1 MNKKKWIVGLS
12 IAGVMALSGTAFALN
27 SGSVAAQSVGQT
39 LGVAT
44 VATTQNQGTVNDTL
58 GSSEVNSKTPS
69 SPTNESNTVT
79 TPESNGYRA
88 GYGMMGGQGAAGTG
102 GGYGMMGGQ
111 GADGTGGGYGMMGGL
126 GANGTGGGYGMMGG
140 QGVAGTGGGY
150 GVMGGQGVAGTGGGY
165 GVMGGQ
171 GVAGTGGGYGMMGG
185 GYDAKSLGIDL
196 TNGEVTTSDQVVA
209 ITKAYTQKT
218 NQDVV
223 VGELHEFAN
232 GFEVELKEGAT
243 GAKAYEVFVYKKG
256 GQIITEMGP
265 NIMWNTKYG
274 PMNWGNTGTVTV
286 SEEQAVKSAQE
297 YVTKMGQGY
306 SIGKPEL
313 APGYYEFMVQKDGK
327 DYAELNVNGYT
338 GQVWLENWQ
347 GPIIKTID
355 AK

>member
-27 SGSVAAQSVGQT
+27 SGSVVAQSVGQT

-44 VATTQNQGTVNDTL
+44 VATTQNQGTVDDTL
-58 GSSEVNSKTPS
+58 GSNEVNSKTPS

-88 GYGMMGGQGAAGTG
+88 GYGMMGGQGADGIGGGYGMMGGQGAAGTG

-111 GADGTGGGYGMMGGL
+111 GA
-126 GANGTGGGYGMMGG
+126 
-140 QGVAGTGGGY
+140 AGI
-150 GVMGGQGVAGTGGGY
+150 
-165 GVMGGQ
+165 
-171 GVAGTGGGYGMMGG
+171 GGGYGMMGG

-218 NQDVV
+218 NQGVV

-243 GAKAYEVFVYKKG
+243 GAKAYEVVVYKKG

-274 PMNWGNTGTVTV
+274 PMNWGNTGAVTV
-286 SEEQAVKSAQE
+286 SEEQAANTAQE
-297 YVTKMGQGY
+297 FVTKMGQGY

-327 DYAELNVNGYT
+327 DYAELNINGYT

>member
-27 SGSVAAQSVGQT
+27 DGSIVPQSVGQT

-44 VATTQNQGTVNDTL
+44 VA
-58 GSSEVNSKTPS
+58 
-69 SPTNESNTVT
+69 T

-88 GYGMMGGQGAAGTG
+88 GYGMMGGL
-102 GGYGMMGGQ
+102 

-126 GANGTGGGYGMMGG
+126 GA
-140 QGVAGTGGGY
+140 
-150 GVMGGQGVAGTGGGY
+150 
-165 GVMGGQ
+165 
-171 GVAGTGGGYGMMGG
+171 AGTGGGYGMMGG
-185 GYDAKSLGIDL
+185 GYDAKSLGVDL

-232 GFEVELKEGAT
+232 GFEVELKEEAT
-243 GAKAYEVFVYKKG
+243 GAKAYEVLVYKKG

-274 PMNWGNTGTVTV
+274 PMNWGNTGPVTV
-286 SEEQAVKSAQE
+286 SEEQAAKIAQE
-297 YVTKMGQGY
+297 FVTKMGQGY

-355 AK
+355 VK

>member
-27 SGSVAAQSVGQT
+27 SGSVVAQSVGQT

-44 VATTQNQGTVNDTL
+44 VATTQNQGTVSDTL
-58 GSSEVNSKTPS
+58 GSSEVNSKTSS

-79 TPESNGYRA
+79 TPESNSYIA
-88 GYGMMGGQGAAGTG
+88 GYGMMGGQGAN
-102 GGYGMMGGQ
+102 
-111 GADGTGGGYGMMGGL
+111 GTGGGYGMMGGL
-126 GANGTGGGYGMMGG
+126 GAEGTGGGYGMMRGLG
-140 QGVAGTGGGY
+140 AEGIGR
-150 GVMGGQGVAGTGGGY
+150 
-165 GVMGGQ
+165 
-171 GVAGTGGGYGMMGG
+171 GYGMMGG
-185 GYDAKSLGIDL
+185 GYDAKSLGVDL
-196 TNGEVTTSDQVVA
+196 TNGEVTTADQVVA

-218 NQDVV
+218 NQDVI

-243 GAKAYEVFVYKKG
+243 GAKAYEVLVYKKG

-274 PMNWGNTGTVTV
+274 PMNWGNTGAVTV
-286 SEEQAVKSAQE
+286 SEEQAAKSAQE
-297 YVTKMGQGY
+297 FVTKMGQGY

-313 APGYYEFMVQKDGK
+313 VPGYYEFMIQKDGK
-327 DYAELNVNGYT
+327 NYAELDVNGYT

-347 GPIIKTID
+347 GTIIKTIN